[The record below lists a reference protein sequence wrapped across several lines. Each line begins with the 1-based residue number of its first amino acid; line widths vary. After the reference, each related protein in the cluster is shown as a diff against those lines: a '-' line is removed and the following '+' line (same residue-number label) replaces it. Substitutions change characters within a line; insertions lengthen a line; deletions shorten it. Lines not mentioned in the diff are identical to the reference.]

1 MAPSSSFGRSEFD
14 AFLFASV
21 GEDKSGVEVTVLSA
35 LIRLGFDPWQE
46 AARLSELPREAA
58 ARTLA
63 SAFSLLPADDW
74 PIPQMPA
81 LAARLVD
88 CLPRPGTL
96 PTAVVVG
103 TRTGTHR
110 ARTATWRSTRWL
122 FWLALAVGW
131 YFLLSYLTD
140 NPVHEPTTTISVPK

>member
-21 GEDKSGVEVTVLSA
+21 GADKSGVEVTVLSA

-58 ARTLA
+58 ARALA
-63 SAFSLLPADDW
+63 SAFSLLPEHDW
-74 PIPQMPA
+74 QIPQMAA

-88 CLPRPGTL
+88 CLPRPGSFPAAVMAGGQRSGGTVARR
-96 PTAVVVG
+96 PT
-103 TRTGTHR
+103 H
-110 ARTATWRSTRWL
+110 WL
-122 FWLALAVGW
+122 FWLALAIGW
-131 YFLLSYLTD
+131 FFLLSYLT
-140 NPVHEPTTTISVPK
+140 NSPVYESATSVSVPK